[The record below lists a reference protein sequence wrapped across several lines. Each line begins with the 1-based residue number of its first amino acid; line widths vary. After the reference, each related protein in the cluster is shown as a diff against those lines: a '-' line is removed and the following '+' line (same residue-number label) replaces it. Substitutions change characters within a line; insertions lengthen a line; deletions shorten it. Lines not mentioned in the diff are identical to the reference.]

1 MAKSHVYHV
10 VLLIVL
16 IFALIGCH
24 NESNSPTS
32 PSQRSRLVYAAMGAS
47 DAVGI
52 GAFPLDQ
59 GYVYKIRDGLADFA
73 DVVDLSNFGVSG
85 ERIKYIEETELP
97 AAIAIT
103 PDVVTLWAGPN
114 DIIQGTDAATFE
126 TRLGRV
132 FARLRQ
138 ETSAVV
144 VMANVPDLTILP
156 RFVIAPDPD
165 VTADRV
171 NAYNQVIARQTAAYQ
186 IPLVDLYAGNY
197 AANIEYVSIDGFHPS
212 NKGHAK
218 IAELYLDILRKSL

>member
-1 MAKSHVYHV
+1 MTKTHLYQ
-10 VLLIVL
+10 VLLFVFL
-16 IFALIGCH
+16 MSALISCH
-24 NESNSPTS
+24 HDNNSPTT
-32 PSQRSRLVYAAMGAS
+32 PSQRSRLTYAALGAS

-52 GAFPLDQ
+52 GAFPFDQ
-59 GYVYKIRDGLADFA
+59 GYVYKIRDGLTDFA
-73 DVVDLSNFGVSG
+73 EVVDLSNFGVSG

-97 AAIAIT
+97 SAIAAD

-114 DIIQGTDAATFE
+114 DIIQGADAATFE
-126 TRLGRV
+126 ARLGRI

-156 RFVIAPDPD
+156 RFIISPDPD

-171 NAYNQVIARQTAAYQ
+171 NAYNRAIARQAAAYQ
-186 IPLVDLYAGNY
+186 IPLVDLYSGNY
-197 AANIEYVSIDGFHPS
+197 AANIDYVSIDGFHPS

-218 IAELYLDILRKSL
+218 IAELYLEILRRLL